1 VKFLAFSI
9 SVYSAACCIVTCNR
23 RELKFLHN
31 IPVQSSEQQEL
42 SKIRELR
49 RALADKRR
57 LAEQSRV
64 KSLAV
69 PAHAAVCPPQPLT
82 EPKGFQ
88 FATDDRL
95 KTHGMETRQ
104 DTGHYKET
112 QFTSELRHYAPLVRT
127 LLITSCCHE
136 TILINCC

>member
-1 VKFLAFSI
+1 LRNDIYF
-9 SVYSAACCIVTCNR
+9 AACRVVICNR
-23 RELKFLHN
+23 RELKFLHS

-42 SKIRELR
+42 TKIRELR

-64 KSLAV
+64 KSMAV
-69 PAHAAVCPPQPLT
+69 PARTAVCPPQSLT

-104 DTGHYKET
+104 DAEHYKET
-112 QFTSELRHYAPLVRT
+112 QFASDLRHYTAVVRT
-127 LLITSCCHE
+127 LLLFSCCSH
-136 TILINCC
+136 NSVAV

>member
-1 VKFLAFSI
+1 M
-9 SVYSAACCIVTCNR
+9 
-23 RELKFLHN
+23 
-31 IPVQSSEQQEL
+31 QSSEQQEL
-42 SKIRELR
+42 DKIRELR

-69 PAHAAVCPPQPLT
+69 PAHGTICPTQPLT

-104 DTGHYKET
+104 DAEQYKET
-112 QFTSELRHYAPLVRT
+112 KFTSELRHYAPLVRT
-127 LLITSCCHE
+127 LLLTS
-136 TILINCC
+136 LYSYKP